1 MFRHKSL
8 SKTKPSETREPA
20 ADGAA
25 RTAGEDTTAT
35 DTAEIVRPMATM
47 ILADVALRAGQSLV
61 RRGVLGGVLGRQVA
75 KAASRKGG
83 KIIKGRTIGH
93 TLVGTALARVAT
105 GSVPG
110 AIVVGG
116 GLLAKTLYDR
126 KRAREASAKAKA
138 TTTTTPGAKDS
149 PAEG

>member
-1 MFRHKSL
+1 
-8 SKTKPSETREPA
+8 
-20 ADGAA
+20 
-25 RTAGEDTTAT
+25 
-35 DTAEIVRPMATM
+35 
-47 ILADVALRAGQSLV
+47 
-61 RRGVLGGVLGRQVA
+61 
-75 KAASRKGG
+75 KGG